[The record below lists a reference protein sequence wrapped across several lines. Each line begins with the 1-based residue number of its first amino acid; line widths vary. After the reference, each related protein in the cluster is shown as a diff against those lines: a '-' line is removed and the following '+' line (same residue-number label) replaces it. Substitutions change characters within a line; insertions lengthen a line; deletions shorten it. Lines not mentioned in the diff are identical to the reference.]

1 MGPLYKKYISS
12 GINQNSEPPG
22 NNAAGE
28 SQYDV
33 MMRRGKTFKEAKTN
47 LNTFRDK
54 LKGFQFNEKTLKQ
67 FQGVDSTNVSN
78 YNNALK
84 GYNTSNDSINKVNE
98 NYMNSILPS
107 DSSNKMLEPES
118 GTPLLQGAY
127 ERGDAYVEDYAGN
140 ALMQG
145 LQTLGANVARQF
157 NDPMNKS
164 NRQKNRVE
172 RRNKRSD
179 KKFPD
184 GVNSSP
190 EDLAKLSKFTKKTS
204 DIEGR
209 SIANERK
216 ATIDSRYKEWLI
228 SNKRKGDEDLP
239 PVDEGKI
246 DNGGIDPKT
255 GKPYVGALTAE
266 QKQAKIDAANAVKN
280 INL

>member
-12 GINQNSEPPG
+12 GINQNSEVPG

-33 MMRRGKTFKEAKTN
+33 MMRRGKAFKEAKTN

-78 YNNALK
+78 FNNALK

-145 LQTLGANVARQF
+145 LQTLGDNVARQF

-164 NRQKNRVE
+164 RRQKNRVD
-172 RRNKRSD
+172 RRNKRAD

-184 GVNSSP
+184 EIENMSK
-190 EDLAKLSKFTKKTS
+190 EELAKLSNFTKKTEEI
-204 DIEGR
+204 DAR
-209 SIANERK
+209 SIANEKK
-216 ATIDSRYKEWLI
+216 ANIDSRYKEWLI
-228 SNKRKGDEDLP
+228 SNKRNKNLENLLDPLDTKNNEVIVQKPQTAKQIAAAKKSRDEYEASLK
-239 PVDEGKI
+239 DES
-246 DNGGIDPKT
+246 
-255 GKPYVGALTAE
+255 
-266 QKQAKIDAANAVKN
+266 
-280 INL
+280 